1 MVRKSKN
8 NNNNDSMMNAIFDFT
23 LDKNKV
29 LWVWEFLLLFGRNLY
44 TMQFWNKDSMKFERV
59 LQI

>member
-44 TMQFWNKDSMKFERV
+44 TMQFWIKIIM
-59 LQI
+59 